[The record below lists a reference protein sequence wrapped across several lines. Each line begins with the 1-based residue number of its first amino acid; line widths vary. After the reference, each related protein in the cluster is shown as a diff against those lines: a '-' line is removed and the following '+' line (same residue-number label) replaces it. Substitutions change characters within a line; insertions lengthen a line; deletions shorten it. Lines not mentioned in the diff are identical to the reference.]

1 MSAPYADNMQL
12 ELYIYSELEDCHTS
26 TYQCSFHNINLPA
39 SPSAAQICYIRVVYR
54 AFLTSSY
61 NYGYKMYHQETWKQT
76 RFIIHGSSCLY
87 DPQLQLSAMLIII
100 FSPIPT
106 RFYYM
111 YNVVCISYFTLFR
124 LQSFQ
129 PASIT
134 RLCDNTEA
142 FHISFFSDSIPH
154 SMHLNP

>member
-1 MSAPYADNMQL
+1 
-12 ELYIYSELEDCHTS
+12 
-26 TYQCSFHNINLPA
+26 
-39 SPSAAQICYIRVVYR
+39 
-54 AFLTSSY
+54 
-61 NYGYKMYHQETWKQT
+61 MYHRETWEQT

-87 DPQLQLSAMLIII
+87 DPQLQLSAMVIII
-100 FSPIPT
+100 FSSIPT

-124 LQSFQ
+124 PQLFQ

-134 RLCDNTEA
+134 RPCDNTEA

-154 SMHLNP
+154 SMHLIPWFVTKNQLHCLQRNRPFHNSLYTFPQSSLRSCDYGGGLGDAFTMNHVCRLINVPIFFFFI